1 MELIDLK
8 NLKLQID
15 NYPARKKMGFYKI
28 KDRAA
33 DIAEKGKETA
43 ESAAKFYAQSG
54 DKLSKFKEYD
64 ISDLAEEILYT
75 PQKEIQ
81 IIYKPG
87 PTIDFKA

>member
-1 MELIDLK
+1 MK
-8 NLKLQID
+8 NLTLQID

-28 KDRAA
+28 KDRAT
-33 DIAEKGKETA
+33 DIAEKGKEAA

-64 ISDLAEEILYT
+64 ISDLGKEILYN
-75 PQKEIQ
+75 PQKKIQ

-87 PTIDFKA
+87 PTINFKA